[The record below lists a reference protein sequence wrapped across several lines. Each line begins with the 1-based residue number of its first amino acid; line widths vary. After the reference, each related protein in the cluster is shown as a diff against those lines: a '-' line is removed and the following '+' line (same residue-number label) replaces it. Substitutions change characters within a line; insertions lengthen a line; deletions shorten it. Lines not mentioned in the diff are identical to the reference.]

1 MEPWEEYVT
10 VFSPFNEVIVK
21 EKFTHWTF
29 WILLTKG
36 GGGGEAFHLFP
47 TYLGPVIRF

>member
-36 GGGGEAFHLFP
+36 GGEAFHLFP